1 MSNKECTS
9 CTNKTFS
16 SLTNWIRFRLLL
28 KREMDKESIYLL
40 ENFTTWIVSSVF
52 ESGSRFRSFGE
63 GRNHDEPFPFRT
75 MARHF
80 RAHRVDF
87 ACSQIHGTI
96 IDGDRPLEG
105 SSAALSKVQRA
116 GCSTRG
122 TSHVRFAKA
131 ASLFI
136 SESCAANVKINETR
150 GEGYKDEGKLIVF
163 QSNTLIFGYKI

>member
-1 MSNKECTS
+1 
-9 CTNKTFS
+9 
-16 SLTNWIRFRLLL
+16 
-28 KREMDKESIYLL
+28 MDKESIYLL

-150 GEGYKDEGKLIVF
+150 GEGYKRTKGNWSYFSRIHWFLDIRFKF
-163 QSNTLIFGYKI
+163 NTLIDTCLFCNKM